1 MQVAG
6 GTGQPHLMNMGRK
19 APTAEKMRALARR
32 RERDRRERR
41 AAQRNTPRPPA
52 DPVELG
58 SLLSFPA
65 SDPPAWIGRRKK

>member
-1 MQVAG
+1 M
-6 GTGQPHLMNMGRK
+6 GQTPRQL
-19 APTAEKMRALARR
+19 RAQARR

-41 AAQRNTPRPPA
+41 AFQRNTPARQPT

-65 SDPPAWIGRRKK
+65 SDPPAWIGRKKK